1 MKNVE
6 WYFDF
11 ISPFAY
17 LQSRRLDDFA
27 QLATVRCKPILFAG
41 LLNHWGQKGPAE
53 IADKRLW
60 TFEHV
65 SWLAHK
71 HGVPLRLP
79 PAHPF
84 VPLRL
89 LRLAVLLDAPVDV
102 VQHLFDFV
110 WRDGKSPT
118 DDDAFD
124 QLLDQYNVSADELNS
139 NDVKQAL
146 RQNTEEAIQRGVFG
160 VPTCVVGEQ
169 KFWGYDATDMVHAA
183 LGDDPFYQ
191 SPQWLAARA
200 MPDGVHRKEVA

>member
-1 MKNVE
+1 
-6 WYFDF
+6 
-11 ISPFAY
+11 
-17 LQSRRLDDFA
+17 
-27 QLATVRCKPILFAG
+27 
-41 LLNHWGQKGPAE
+41 
-53 IADKRLW
+53 
-60 TFEHV
+60 
-65 SWLAHK
+65 
-71 HGVPLRLP
+71 
-79 PAHPF
+79 
-84 VPLRL
+84 
-89 LRLAVLLDAPVDV
+89 LRLAVLLNAPIDV

-118 DDDAFD
+118 NDDAFD